1 MSTIFSMSYV
11 IKSIWLRVNRN
22 LNAILITHICVSYV
36 LPQLKLVR
44 FSLLL
49 SFSSSSLT
57 VRTVLRELIIEFWR
71 LSSPESCA
79 SVGISAPLAYITI
92 CMQSGFAFNLFPCTD
107 CGTETFPTSCW
118 SPCGSIAAWGFLCTT
133 FSCFH
138 RRIFMPEPQRHWVI
152 YGRTFIPWLKLW
164 AFCFKRL

>member
-79 SVGISAPLAYITI
+79 SVGISAPVAYIPV
-92 CMQSGFAFNLFPCTD
+92 CMQSGCVFIHSSAKTAGRRHSQPHAEVLPD
-107 CGTETFPTSCW
+107 QSLHGD
-118 SPCGSIAAWGFLCTT
+118 
-133 FSCFH
+133 FH
-138 RRIFMPEPQRHWVI
+138 
-152 YGRTFIPWLKLW
+152 
-164 AFCFKRL
+164 A